1 MFGIKFIKVPPIT
14 YLIQYKRGNVKREG
28 AGLSFFYYAPTT
40 NLVAVPMGSKDVPFI
55 FPEVTAD
62 FQEVTIQG
70 QITYR
75 ITDGKQIVQ
84 LLDFSLD
91 ASGRHYVSEDPE
103 KLSQRI
109 IDIVKVVVKKDI
121 QRLQLKDA
129 MRLYEALVQRVT
141 EAMVKSEQ
149 LSSLGIEVLGFSILA
164 VKPNPETARALEAE
178 TREELLKR
186 ADEAIYMRRNAAVEQ
201 ERAIKENELNTEI
214 AVEKKKREVK
224 ETEMAARVSLE
235 QKNTELVKLA
245 VENSKK
251 EADAKAYGMTAMM
264 KALGGADPKIVQAIV
279 SGGMSPDQMIAMAFQ
294 EMAVNSEKIGELN
307 ISPELLRG
315 LLKRNRYE
323 KSDAEVK

>member
-1 MFGIKFIKVPPIT
+1 MLGIKFIKVPPIT
-14 YLIQYKRGNVKREG
+14 YLIQYKDGNVKREG

-70 QITYR
+70 QTTYR
-75 ITDGKQIVQ
+75 ITDGKQIAQ

-109 IDIVKVVVKKDI
+109 IDVVKVVVKKDI

-129 MRLYEALVQRVT
+129 MRSYEALVQRVT
-141 EAMVKSEQ
+141 EAIVESEQ

-164 VKPNPETARALEAE
+164 IKPNSETARALEAE

-235 QKNTELVKLA
+235 QKNTELVELA
-245 VENSKK
+245 AKNSKK

-264 KALGGADPKIVQAIV
+264 KALGGADPKIVQALA
-279 SGGMSPDQMIAMAFQ
+279 GAGLSPDQMIAMAFQ
-294 EMAVNSEKIGELN
+294 EMAANSEKIGELN

-315 LLKRNRYE
+315 LLKRDRYE
-323 KSDAEVK
+323 GSDAEVE